1 MGNCTTYA
9 YARVSTVEQNLAR
22 QMEAFAA
29 HGVDKANIF
38 SDKMSGSIERRPALD
53 DLISRLRRG
62 DTVVVMSFDRLA
74 RSTRQLLEL
83 SERFCEM
90 GVNLV
95 SLKENLDTGTPQG
108 KLFFT
113 ISSAFAEFE
122 RAIIRERQAEGIA
135 AARAEGRPM
144 GRPRAKVD
152 EGSLNLMVHMESLGE
167 ITAADAAKRLGIS
180 ERTYRRRRDAI
191 LSDQG

>member
-1 MGNCTTYA
+1 MGDCTTYA

-38 SDKMSGSIERRPALD
+38 FDKMSGSIEHRPALD
-53 DLISRLRRG
+53 SLLGILEPG
-62 DTVVVMSFDRLA
+62 DTLVVMSFDRLA

-83 SERFCEM
+83 SERFQRM
-90 GVNLV
+90 GVSLV
-95 SLKENLDTGTPQG
+95 SIKESLDTSTPQG

-135 AARAEGRPM
+135 VAKAEGRYS
-144 GRPRAKVD
+144 GRPRMDID

-167 ITAADAAKRLGIS
+167 ITAKEAARRLGVS
-180 ERTYRRRRDAI
+180 DRTYRRRRDELA
-191 LSDQG
+191 SAT

>member
-1 MGNCTTYA
+1 MGDCTTYA

-29 HGVDKANIF
+29 HGVDNANIF
-38 SDKMSGSIERRPALD
+38 FDKMSGSIEHRPALD
-53 DLISRLRRG
+53 TLLGILEPG
-62 DTVVVMSFDRLA
+62 DTLVVMSFDRLA

-83 SERFCEM
+83 SERFQRM
-90 GVNLV
+90 GVSLV
-95 SLKENLDTGTPQG
+95 SIKESLDTSTPQG

-135 AARAEGRPM
+135 VAKAEGRYN
-144 GRPRAKVD
+144 GRPRMDID
-152 EGSLNLMVHMESLGE
+152 EGSLSLMVHMESLGE
-167 ITAADAAKRLGIS
+167 ITAKEAARRLGVS
-180 ERTYRRRRDAI
+180 DRTYRRRRDELA
-191 LSDQG
+191 SAT